1 MLHSW
6 SEERRKSNE
15 RKSKAY
21 FLAGYIYA
29 QSERIVQEGSYPR
42 MTDKEFRVEV
52 QRVQKIL
59 IYGLVEEEANKKS
72 NVWRDALC
80 KQYP

>member
-1 MLHSW
+1 MD
-6 SEERRKSNE
+6 E
-15 RKSKAY
+15 KSKAY

-29 QSERIVQEGSYPR
+29 QAERIVQEGSYPR

-59 IYGLVEEEANKKS
+59 IHRLVEEEANKKS
-72 NVWRDALC
+72 YIWRDAL
-80 KQYP
+80 